1 MRYLITFSYDGSN
14 YNGYQIQKNKPTIQ
28 GELERILSMI
38 LNDNVK
44 VSASGRTD
52 AKVHAVNQK
61 AHFDC
66 CKKLDLIKF
75 KMSLNKLMPSD
86 IYIKDIKNVKDDFH
100 ARFNVKEKEYH
111 YKINLK
117 EYNPFDRKYIYQ
129 YNRELN
135 IDKMIEASKYLIGTH
150 NYKSFTKSDINRDD
164 YIRTIKQIK
173 IVNKDILTIK
183 FTGNGFLRYMVRNIV
198 GTLIAVGEEKIEPN
212 AVKKI
217 LELQDRTKALKTSPP
232 EGLYLYNVKY

>member
-38 LNDNVK
+38 LNDNIK
-44 VSASGRTD
+44 LFGSGRTD

-66 CKKLDLIKF
+66 YKKLDLIKF
-75 KMSLNKLMPSD
+75 RTSLNKLMPSD
-86 IYIKDIKNVKDDFH
+86 IYIKDIKKVKDDFH

-129 YNRELN
+129 YNKNLN
-135 IDKMIEASKYLIGTH
+135 IDKMIEASKYLVGTH

-173 IVNKDILTIK
+173 ITNKDILTIK
-183 FTGNGFLRYMVRNIV
+183 FMGNGFLRYMVRNIV

-212 AVKKI
+212 DVKKI
-217 LELQDRTKALKTSPP
+217 LELQDRTKALKTAPP